1 MIIICVCA
9 KLQALT
15 FYKVKNLIVKD
26 LHIQNAQQIQVS
38 FERCE
43 SVEASNLT
51 VTAPGD
57 SPNTDGVH
65 ITRTENMQLS
75 DSVIQ
80 TGVYSCL
87 YL

>member
-1 MIIICVCA
+1 M

-15 FYKVKNLIVKD
+15 FYQVNNLTVKD
-26 LHIQNAQQIQVS
+26 LNIQNAQQIQVS

-43 SVEASNLT
+43 AVEASNLT

-65 ITRTENMQLS
+65 ITHTENMQLS

-80 TGVYSCL
+80 TGPCLFVYL
-87 YL
+87 